1 MLEVLKI
8 HTKVFNKL
16 QRNERVAARQGT
28 NLLYHLTH
36 AIQYGRDPGVASGE
50 NKLIAYVGHDTN
62 IANVAALLNLHWEL
76 PEYPRDDMPPGGAL
90 IFEVRQPPDKPEAP
104 ENQRVY
110 AFFAAQSADTM
121 RELDK
126 KAPTIVPVYIPCPG
140 GAGSCSVSEFR
151 QLAAKA
157 IDANND
163 CITDWPPAAP

>member
-1 MLEVLKI
+1 
-8 HTKVFNKL
+8 
-16 QRNERVAARQGT
+16 
-28 NLLYHLTH
+28 
-36 AIQYGRDPGVASGE
+36 
-50 NKLIAYVGHDTN
+50 
-62 IANVAALLNLHWEL
+62 VAALLNLHWEL